1 MPRLYVVD
9 VPEFLPVVEAA
20 KKRADYRVTDQRKGY
35 WLIESA
41 GEMEFNRREMQLKP
55 ALWYGMFTGGLD
67 GEIAE
72 WGRDVVRIIGTN
84 KPL

>member
-9 VPEFLPVVEAA
+9 VPEFRPVVEAA
-20 KKRADYRVTDQRKGY
+20 QKQPDYTVTAARKGY
-35 WLIESA
+35 WMIESA
-41 GEMEFNRREMQLKP
+41 GPMTFNRKQMQMKP

-72 WGRDVVRIIGTN
+72 WGRETVTIIGTN

>member
-9 VPEFLPVVEAA
+9 VPEFRPVVEAA
-20 KKRADYRVTDQRKGY
+20 KAREGCRVTPARKGY
-35 WLIESA
+35 WLIEST
-41 GEMEFNRREMQLKP
+41 GPMIFNRKEMQLKP

-67 GEIAE
+67 GEITE
-72 WGRDVVRIIGTN
+72 WGRETVTIIGTN